1 MTRADNVRLLEADP
15 ELARLIPEDR
25 RQEATMNL
33 VCGTHMLRMGEW
45 DAARMG
51 SDDVH
56 VGLLLLDGVVARE
69 VIVAD
74 NVSTELL
81 GPGDLIRPWQ
91 AGAGEASLLPYD
103 VRWTALTDT
112 RVAVLDRRF
121 SYQAARHPEITTMLL
136 HRLTE
141 RSQRLATNQA
151 ISQLTRVDRRLL
163 ALFWHL
169 AERWGRVSP
178 GGVVVPLSLSHRI
191 LGQLV
196 GARRPTVSSA
206 ISDLARRRELIRRD
220 DGSWLLTGDPLDE
233 PDPSVTAMVQ
243 TRRAVSVPSRTFA
256 RPREAVT
263 IAG

>member
-1 MTRADNVRLLEADP
+1 MTRSENLRLLEADP
-15 ELARLIPEDR
+15 ELARLIPYER
-25 RQEATMNL
+25 RGDATASL
-33 VCGTHMLRMGEW
+33 VVSTFVLRMGEW
-45 DAARMG
+45 NAFEAGGDEQHMG
-51 SDDVH
+51 Q
-56 VGLLLLDGVVARE
+56 LLIDGILARE
-69 VIVAD
+69 VVVAD

-91 AGAGEASLLPYD
+91 GGGGEAALLPSE

-112 RVAVLDRRF
+112 RLAVLDRRF
-121 SYQAARHPEITTMLL
+121 SFQVSRHPEVLTMLL

-169 AERWGRVSP
+169 AERWGRVSRD
-178 GGVVVPLSLSHRI
+178 GVVVPLALSHRI

-206 ISDLARRRELIRRD
+206 ISELQRKGELVRRP
-220 DGSWLLTGDPLDE
+220 DGSWLLTGAPLDE
-233 PDPSVTAMVQ
+233 PDPAATAIVQ
-243 TRRAVSVPSRTFA
+243 TRRAVAVPPRRSAA
-256 RPREAVT
+256 RSPAPVP
-263 IAG
+263 G